1 MNEKKSRA
9 KGTPNGPAGKTKLIN
24 RRAKPLKREK
34 GNLHKDINEGIRHFW
49 QKRGRALPGPSHWG

>member
-34 GNLHKDINEGIRHFW
+34 GNLHKDIN
-49 QKRGRALPGPSHWG
+49 